1 MVFCLILQKF
11 CSMDKEFDVIV
22 VGGGHAGCEASF
34 VASKMGANVLLIT
47 QNLTC
52 IAALS
57 CNPAMGGVAKGQIVR
72 EIDAM
77 GGYSGLNTDNN
88 TLQFRM
94 LNASKGAAMWSPR
107 AQVDNVMFPI
117 GWRRQLEQ
125 MPTLSMWQDE
135 VTDIMI
141 KGDRVEGVR
150 TKLGL
155 TFKAKAVVLTNGTFL
170 SGRIHVGK
178 VNYEG
183 GRLGEEAAVS
193 LSKQLKDLGFIVEKL
208 KTGTPMRVEGKSID
222 FSLLTEQKGDEQ
234 PGKFSYLTQRRKPL
248 EQHSC
253 FLAYTSE
260 KVHDILRTGFKDS
273 PMFQGRI
280 QGRGPRY
287 CPSIEDKIERFSE
300 KDHHQLFIEPE
311 SLYTDLYYVNG
322 FSSSL
327 PLDIQY
333 KALREIIG
341 FKNAKIV
348 RPGYAIEYDYF
359 PPTQL
364 KATLE
369 TKQIENLYFAGQI
382 NGTTG
387 YEEAACQG
395 MMASINAVLKIREQ
409 EPLVLKRSEAYIGVL
424 IDDLVTKGVDEPYRM
439 FTSRAE
445 YRILLRQDNADERLT
460 EKSFLIGL
468 VEKERMK
475 LLEKKLSSTNNIIDY
490 ISKTNVQPQEINS
503 TLENLSTPNLVRP
516 DKISHLLVRPQVR
529 LEDLLPALPVLKQ
542 KFDALPLYIRKE
554 VKTLTE
560 IKVKYASYIIK
571 EQEVVDRINKYENL
585 FIKEDFDYNS
595 LKSLSFE
602 AREKL
607 SKIRPKTIAQASR
620 ISGVSPADISVLVLY
635 ISK

>member
-460 EKSFLIGL
+460 KKSFLIGL
-468 VEKERMK
+468 AEKERMK

-503 TLENLSTPNLVRP
+503 TLETLSTPNLVRP
-516 DKISHLLVRPQVR
+516 DKIAHLLVRPQVR

-542 KFDALPLYIRKE
+542 KFDALPLYLRKE